1 MGKHVKRDNSAR
13 RPSDENFT
21 GDTPDLE
28 DILVEFDYLSDDE
41 PAPETET
48 PPETAAAGEVDLPSE
63 ELSVPE
69 EADAAPEKTPD
80 AFPFPQELS
89 GFFSEEESGVGP
101 GPAADETIAAPAAV
115 ATEKRE
121 AAAPVKRPA
130 PRKKPASPAR
140 KKSAPKGKKRRRSS
154 RKKKDHFKGGLIAYL
169 IILGLVIIGLLVA
182 LWISLD
188 RSQQRMDAEAEELA
202 RQRAEQAAQQAHER
216 AVYRAPQLAFES
228 WLGTADADYWTDLWY
243 TDSPEDLD
251 GRDRVREYMAGRFGA
266 AEPFKSLDFTA
277 EKPIYVLKDGE
288 ETLAR
293 VTLSGSDV
301 NWSVSDVE
309 LLIEGREKASVRV
322 ASGSRV
328 YCNEVALGADYIVDS
343 SSYFTYDPL
352 RDSLVNPVTWDTYE
366 VSGLLLAPTLKA
378 DPPEGGIVTETAEG
392 DFLLCLDAE
401 TAKPYQTRAVNF
413 VKSYLY
419 YYMSGYNGTWGN
431 LYAAL
436 AYLTP
441 GYQAYKDLQDTYNGV
456 VWNTAYA
463 NIDTSKTTA
472 GDVVIWAD
480 NCYSVD
486 ITYDAD
492 CTLNG
497 QAIDYAD
504 ATMRIYFLR
513 TDAGYI
519 ISNFETL

>member
-1 MGKHVKRDNSAR
+1 MGKHTKRDPRSPRDMDETSAQ
-13 RPSDENFT
+13 EV
-21 GDTPDLE
+21 PDLE
-28 DILVEFDYLSDDE
+28 DILVEFDYLDEKDDSEPAEQPALE
-41 PAPETET
+41 PAP
-48 PPETAAAGEVDLPSE
+48 
-63 ELSVPE
+63 VPE
-69 EADAAPEKTPD
+69 EIPAAEAPGAEKTPD
-80 AFPFPQELS
+80 AFPREEDLPA
-89 GFFSEEESGVGP
+89 FFSVEE
-101 GPAADETIAAPAAV
+101 PAVIDEPRT
-115 ATEKRE
+115 ATLTKEE
-121 AAAPVKRPA
+121 TTAEPV
-130 PRKKPASPAR
+130 KKPAP
-140 KKSAPKGKKRRRSS
+140 KKKAAPSAKKKAPSKGKKRRKS
-154 RKKKDHFKGGLIAYL
+154 RKNKDRFKTGLVVYL
-169 IILGLVIIGLLVA
+169 VILGLVIVGLLVT
-182 LWISLD
+182 LWIVLD
-188 RSQQRMDAEAEELA
+188 RSQRRIDAENEALA
-202 RQRAEQAAQQAHER
+202 QQRAEQAAQKAHER

-228 WLGTADADYWTDLWY
+228 WLAGTDAEYWTDLWY
-243 TDSPEDLD
+243 KDSVEDLD
-251 GRDRVREYMAGRFGA
+251 GRDRVKEYLSGLFTT
-266 AEPFKSLDFTA
+266 AEAFKSLDYTA
-277 EKPIYVLKDGE
+277 EKPVYVLKNGDE
-288 ETLAR
+288 RLAS

-301 NWSVSDVE
+301 NWSVSDVQ
-309 LLIEGREKASVRV
+309 LLLEGKEKASVRV

-328 YCNEVALGADYIVDS
+328 YCNGVALGADYVVDS

-352 RDSLVNPVTWDTYE
+352 RDQLINPVTWDTYE
-366 VSGLLLAPTLKA
+366 VSGLLLEPTLSA

-401 TAKPYQTRAVNF
+401 AARPYQTRAVNF

-504 ATMRIYFLR
+504 ATMRIYFLK
-513 TDAGYI
+513 TNAGYI